1 VPLGDDPFSF
11 LIERGQTFY
20 ATDFKR
26 MLHQLPWYRGS
37 VQVGTVV
44 AVPVRVGDVIVGALV
59 ADKLET
65 QAFTGRE
72 PRILAGIAE
81 LASEAIRGT
90 ARLAR
95 PRGARRRVQG
105 RLPDLAAARDAG
117 ARARGARAAAA
128 LGPPPGEPRGRGR
141 GDGGRARDSL
151 RRRGRFRL
159 AAGVPEAREW
169 ASTSARGRP
178 G

>member
-44 AVPVRVGDVIVGALV
+44 AVPVRVGDVIVGRARR
-59 ADKLET
+59 DKLET

-90 ARLAR
+90 RASLGARSSTPSSRPSTRSRSGSRRWRASPRCASCCCAR
-95 PRGARRRVQG
+95 PATWR
-105 RLPDLAAARDAG
+105 
-117 ARARGARAAAA
+117 
-128 LGPPPGEPRGRGR
+128 
-141 GDGGRARDSL
+141 
-151 RRRGRFRL
+151 
-159 AAGVPEAREW
+159 
-169 ASTSARGRP
+169 TSRP
-178 G
+178 GPW